1 MCAWNLGALRGAVAP
16 MHSMRAIL
24 GLLAVLA
31 ACPTA
36 NSAELP
42 AQLNLEYTF
51 SYEGIELGRA
61 SKTLR
66 RSADGRYRHS
76 VWVRPTGM
84 ARALTSVT
92 WQEDGEFEIHG
103 KEIRPLRFKETRKGD
118 KRAYEHEAHFDYAKK
133 KLKFINGES
142 VALALGTQDQG
153 SIVYSMMLDPLTAPG
168 RRSVMVTDG
177 HEVEP
182 YRLEYVGTETLRT
195 PLGRLDTIVIKRL
208 SARQVERERECRA
221 QQRGEDDCPID
232 DFLVW
237 IAPSKAN
244 VAVKL
249 QKRKKQRTMTLVLH
263 AIEGL

>member
-1 MCAWNLGALRGAVAP
+1 
-16 MHSMRAIL
+16 MHSRLHSIGGVIA
-24 GLLAVLA
+24 LLASVVA
-31 ACPTA
+31 FTA
-36 NSAELP
+36 TAAELP

-61 SKTLR
+61 SKQLR
-66 RSADGRYRHS
+66 RDADGRYRHS

-92 WQEDGEFEIHG
+92 WQEDGEFEVRG
-103 KEIRPLRFKETRKGD
+103 KEIRPLRFKEVRKGD
-118 KRAYEHEAHFDYAKK
+118 RRAYEHEAVFDYAKK
-133 KLKFINGES
+133 KLKFTNGET
-142 VALALGTQDQG
+142 VPLDLGTQDQG

-182 YRLEYVGTETLRT
+182 YQLAYVGTETLRT
-195 PLGRLDTIVIKRL
+195 PLGRIETIVIKRL
-208 SARQVERERECRA
+208 SARQIERERECRA
-221 QQRGEDDCPID
+221 QQRSEDDCPID

-237 IAPSKAN
+237 IAPSKQY

-249 QKRKKQRTMTLVLH
+249 QKRKKQRTMTLVLDS
-263 AIEGL
+263 IEGS